1 MFTGIIM
8 YLGKVAEATD
18 TRLIIQT
25 DKDFLKKLSNGM
37 SVAVDG
43 ICLTVV
49 SYDKKSFVIDFI
61 PETFRRTNIQY
72 LQKNS
77 LVNLELPA
85 NSETF
90 LSGHV
95 VQGHVDAVGK
105 IKSIERKGNSRI
117 FTFSI
122 PKNISK
128 YIVEKGSITVNGIS
142 LTVIDITKNYFT
154 VGIIPHTW
162 DNTMLYA
169 AKDGDS
175 VNLEIDILAKYLEK
189 LIGKVK

>member
-1 MFTGIIM
+1 MFTGIITH
-8 YLGKVAEATD
+8 LGKVAAATD
-18 TRLIIQT
+18 TRLVIQT
-25 DKDFLKKLSNGM
+25 NKDFLKNLSRGM

-61 PETFRRTNIQY
+61 PETFKRTNIQY

-162 DNTMLYA
+162 DNTMLHA
-169 AKDGDS
+169 VKAGDS
-175 VNLEIDILAKYLEK
+175 INLEVDILAKYLEK

>member
-8 YLGKVAEATD
+8 HLGKVAEATD
-18 TRLIIQT
+18 TRLVIQT
-25 DKDFLKKLSNGM
+25 DRDFLKKLSRGM

-49 SYDKKSFVIDFI
+49 AYDKKSFVIDFM
-61 PETFRRTNIQY
+61 PETFKRTNIQY

-122 PKNISK
+122 PENISK

-162 DNTMLYA
+162 DNTMLHA

-175 VNLEIDILAKYLEK
+175 VNLEVDILAKYLEK

>member
-1 MFTGIIM
+1 MH
-8 YLGKVAEATD
+8 LGKVMEATD
-18 TRLIIQT
+18 TRLVVQT
-25 DKDFLKKLSNGM
+25 NKDFLKKLSRGI
-37 SVAVDG
+37 SVAMDG
-43 ICLTVV
+43 ICLTVI
-49 SYDKKSFVIDFI
+49 SYDKKSFMINFI
-61 PETFRRTNIQY
+61 PETFKRTNIQY

-117 FTFSI
+117 ITFSI

-142 LTVIDITKNYFT
+142 LTVIDITRNYFT

-162 DNTMLYA
+162 DNTMLHA
-169 AKDGDS
+169 AKAGDS
-175 VNLEIDILAKYLEK
+175 VNLEVDVLAKYLEK
-189 LIGKVK
+189 LIGKAKIIC